1 MNTASAGAMAQ
12 PLNMSSMDELEAF
25 LAAHPDM
32 KFFDVMV
39 QPMFGPLRGKRVLR
53 HEMAGIWK
61 NGRFL
66 PGSILVVDQTGADC
80 EATGLVWETGDVDR
94 VVRPSAGTLVPAPW
108 LGDDVAQFIGSLHTL
123 EDARD
128 PLDPRVILQN
138 VLDRFAADGLTP
150 DVACE
155 LEFYLCDQ
163 RPAGAPP
170 QPARSPVTGF
180 VPLAA
185 ETNGFRELDDQMPF
199 LRDVYLAAE
208 AQNLPIEA
216 MIAEISPGQ
225 LEIGLDHRADALRV
239 ADDAVMFKRMIKGV
253 AVKHGMEATF
263 MAKPFF
269 GLPGS
274 GMHLHVS
281 VLDSD
286 GRNIFGADDPEGT
299 PALRHAVWGM
309 AQLMPQ
315 SMGIFAPNANS
326 WRRFVGQAYA
336 PTAATWGVNNRTV
349 SLRVTAGP
357 AASRHIEHRI
367 CGADAPPHLALAAM
381 LAGVHYGL
389 THKGDP
395 GPALQGDAYSQSDK
409 AITRL
414 PRNWDS
420 AIEALADDG
429 ILASYIGSRA
439 VSIIRIIKET
449 ERDRHMA
456 EIPLGDY
463 DWGFRNA

>member
-1 MNTASAGAMAQ
+1 MTQ
-12 PLNMSSMDELEAF
+12 PLHVSTQAELDAF
-25 LAAHPDM
+25 LAANPDM

-39 QPMFGPLRGKRVLR
+39 QPLFGPLRGKRVLR

-61 NGRFL
+61 SGRFL
-66 PGSILVVDQTGADC
+66 PGSILVVDNTGADC

-94 VVRPSAGTLVPAPW
+94 VVRPTAGTLAPAPW
-108 LGDDVAQFIGSLHTL
+108 LGDDVGQFIGSLHTL
-123 EDARD
+123 DNVPDE
-128 PLDPRVILQN
+128 LDPRVILQG
-138 VLDRFAADGLTP
+138 VLDRFTADGLTP

-155 LEFYLCDQ
+155 LEFYLCDK
-163 RPAGAPP
+163 RDNGTAPR
-170 QPARSPVTGF
+170 PARSPVTGF
-180 VPLAA
+180 VPFAA
-185 ETNGFRELDDQMPF
+185 ETNGFRELDDQMPY
-199 LRDVYLAAE
+199 LRDLYAAAE
-208 AQNLPIEA
+208 AQGLPIEA

-225 LEIGLDHRADALRV
+225 LEIGLDHRPDALRV
-239 ADDAVMFKRMIKGV
+239 GDDAVMFKRLVKGV
-253 AVKHGMEATF
+253 AVAHGMEATF
-263 MAKPFF
+263 MAKPFA

-274 GMHLHVS
+274 GMHIHVS
-281 VLDSD
+281 VLDAK
-286 GRNIFGADDPEGT
+286 GTNIFGADDPQGT

-367 CGADAPPHLALAAM
+367 CGADAPPHLALAAV
-381 LAGVHYGL
+381 LAGVHHGL
-389 THKGDP
+389 TNKGDP
-395 GPALQGDAYSQSDK
+395 GPAIEGDAYSQADR

-414 PRNWDS
+414 PRSWDS

-429 ILASYIGSRA
+429 ILASYLGSRA
-439 VSIIRIIKET
+439 VRMMRIIKET

-456 EIPLGDY
+456 EIPVQDY

>member
-1 MNTASAGAMAQ
+1 MTQ
-12 PLNMSSMDELEAF
+12 PLHVSTQAELDAF
-25 LAAHPDM
+25 LDAHPTM

-39 QPMFGPLRGKRVLR
+39 QPLFGPLRGKRVLR

-61 NGRFL
+61 SGRFL
-66 PGSILVVDQTGADC
+66 PGSILVVDNTGADC

-94 VVRPSAGTLVPAPW
+94 VVRPTAGTLAPAPW
-108 LGDDVAQFIGSLHTL
+108 LGDDVGQFIGSLHTL
-123 EDARD
+123 DNVPDE
-128 PLDPRVILQN
+128 LDPRVILQG
-138 VLDRFAADGLTP
+138 VLDRFTADRLTP

-163 RPAGAPP
+163 RANGTAPK
-170 QPARSPVTGF
+170 PARSPVTGF
-180 VPLAA
+180 VPFAA
-185 ETNGFRELDDQMPF
+185 ETNGFRELDDQMPY
-199 LRDVYLAAE
+199 LRDLYAAAE
-208 AQNLPIEA
+208 AQGLPIEA

-225 LEIGLDHRADALRV
+225 LEIGLDHRPDALRV
-239 ADDAVMFKRMIKGV
+239 ADDAVMFKRLVKGV
-253 AVKHGMEATF
+253 AVAHGMEATF
-263 MAKPFF
+263 MAKPFM

-274 GMHLHVS
+274 GMHIHVS
-281 VLDSD
+281 VLDD
-286 GRNIFGADDPEGT
+286 KGTNIFGADDPQGT

-309 AQLMPQ
+309 AHLMPQ

-357 AASRHIEHRI
+357 ASSRHIEHRI
-367 CGADAPPHLALAAM
+367 CGADAPPHLALAAV
-381 LAGVHYGL
+381 LAGVHHGL

-395 GPALQGDAYSQSDK
+395 GPAIEGDAYSQTDK

-414 PRNWDS
+414 PRSWDA

-429 ILASYIGSRA
+429 ILASYLGSRA
-439 VSIIRIIKET
+439 VRMMRIIKET

-456 EIPLGDY
+456 EIPVQDF